1 MVVPELRKLMAKL
14 KFRSLYFR
22 QATVFWTMTRCQS
35 IPLSLIA
42 FLMYLK
48 YKCIVPARF
57 ARRIYFLGTYNLG
70 AHSLCISSSV
80 FFPKKN
86 DLLTPNM
93 PYNTCCL
100 TSVFPNCV
108 VQQLVVLFYW
118 SGFFLH
124 LMSFSSE
131 YFRWYKTTCS
141 QDAFLGN
148 YGNSIYFKI
157 GLGFFF
163 TAFTMCFTKFD

>member
-1 MVVPELRKLMAKL
+1 M
-14 KFRSLYFR
+14 RSWCIWNTNALY
-22 QATVFWTMTRCQS
+22 QS
-35 IPLSLIA
+35 VLPGGFIFLERITWVHIHYA
-42 FLMYLK
+42 FLVL
-48 YKCIVPARF
+48 
-57 ARRIYFLGTYNLG
+57 
-70 AHSLCISSSV
+70 
-80 FFPKKN
+80 FFPQRTN

-131 YFRWYKTTCS
+131 YFRWYMYKTTCS

-163 TAFTMCFTKFD
+163 SRPLRCASRNSIRYCCSEEFLTRVENWFKVVFFFCNVI

>member
-1 MVVPELRKLMAKL
+1 
-14 KFRSLYFR
+14 
-22 QATVFWTMTRCQS
+22 
-35 IPLSLIA
+35 
-42 FLMYLK
+42 MYLK

-80 FFPKKN
+80 FFPQRTN

-141 QDAFLGN
+141 QNAFLGN

-163 TAFTMCFTKFD
+163 HGLYDVLHEIRLGIAVAKNFWPELKIDSKFFFSFVTLYNELKSVD

>member
-35 IPLSLIA
+35 IPFSLIA

-80 FFPKKN
+80 FSPKKN

-108 VQQLVVLFYW
+108 GSATCRPFLLV
-118 SGFFLH
+118 
-124 LMSFSSE
+124 
-131 YFRWYKTTCS
+131 
-141 QDAFLGN
+141 
-148 YGNSIYFKI
+148 
-157 GLGFFF
+157 GFFF
-163 TAFTMCFTKFD
+163 TLDVILVRIFSMIQDYLFRRCISRQLW

>member
-35 IPLSLIA
+35 IPFSLIA

-80 FFPKKN
+80 FFPKEQTICW
-86 DLLTPNM
+86 LQ
-93 PYNTCCL
+93 TCPIIP
-100 TSVFPNCV
+100 VA
-108 VQQLVVLFYW
+108 
-118 SGFFLH
+118 LH
-124 LMSFSSE
+124 LSSLCGSA
-131 YFRWYKTTCS
+131 TCRP
-141 QDAFLGN
+141 FL
-148 YGNSIYFKI
+148 
-157 GLGFFF
+157 LVGFFF
-163 TAFTMCFTKFD
+163 PLDVILVRIFSMIQDYLFTRCISRQLW

>member
-1 MVVPELRKLMAKL
+1 
-14 KFRSLYFR
+14 
-22 QATVFWTMTRCQS
+22 
-35 IPLSLIA
+35 
-42 FLMYLK
+42 MYLK

-80 FFPKKN
+80 FFPKEQTICW
-86 DLLTPNM
+86 LQ
-93 PYNTCCL
+93 TCPIIPVAL
-100 TSVFPNCV
+100 HLSSQTVWFSNLSSFFIGRV
-108 VQQLVVLFYW
+108 
-118 SGFFLH
+118 FFLH

-141 QDAFLGN
+141 QNAFLGN

-163 TAFTMCFTKFD
+163 SRPLRCASRNSIRYCCSEEFLTRVENWFKVFFFFCNVI

>member
-1 MVVPELRKLMAKL
+1 
-14 KFRSLYFR
+14 
-22 QATVFWTMTRCQS
+22 
-35 IPLSLIA
+35 
-42 FLMYLK
+42 MYLK

-80 FFPKKN
+80 FFPKEQTICW
-86 DLLTPNM
+86 LQ
-93 PYNTCCL
+93 TCPIIPVAL
-100 TSVFPNCV
+100 HLSSRTVWFSNLSSF
-108 VQQLVVLFYW
+108 FI
-118 SGFFLH
+118 GRGFFFLH

-141 QDAFLGN
+141 QNAFLGN

-163 TAFTMCFTKFD
+163 HGLYDVLHEIRLGIAVAKNFWPELKIDSKFFFFFCNVI

>member
-1 MVVPELRKLMAKL
+1 
-14 KFRSLYFR
+14 
-22 QATVFWTMTRCQS
+22 MTRCQS
-35 IPLSLIA
+35 IPFSLIA

-80 FFPKKN
+80 FFPQRTN

-108 VQQLVVLFYW
+108 VQQLVVLFDW
-118 SGFFLH
+118 SGFFFTLDVI
-124 LMSFSSE
+124 LVRIFSMI
-131 YFRWYKTTCS
+131 
-141 QDAFLGN
+141 QDSL
-148 YGNSIYFKI
+148 
-157 GLGFFF
+157 
-163 TAFTMCFTKFD
+163 FTKCISRQLW

>member
-1 MVVPELRKLMAKL
+1 
-14 KFRSLYFR
+14 
-22 QATVFWTMTRCQS
+22 
-35 IPLSLIA
+35 
-42 FLMYLK
+42 MYLK

-80 FFPKKN
+80 FFPKEQTICW
-86 DLLTPNM
+86 LQ
-93 PYNTCCL
+93 TCPIIPVAL
-100 TSVFPNCV
+100 HLSSRTVWFSNLSSF
-108 VQQLVVLFYW
+108 FIGR
-118 SGFFLH
+118 GFFLH

-141 QDAFLGN
+141 QNAFLGN

-163 TAFTMCFTKFD
+163 SRPLRCASRNSIRYCCSEEFLTRVENWFKVFFFLL

>member
-1 MVVPELRKLMAKL
+1 
-14 KFRSLYFR
+14 
-22 QATVFWTMTRCQS
+22 MTRCQS
-35 IPLSLIA
+35 IPFSLIA
-42 FLMYLK
+42 FLVYLK

-70 AHSLCISSSV
+70 AHSLCISSSG
-80 FFPKKN
+80 FFSQRTN

-118 SGFFLH
+118 SGFFFTLDVI
-124 LMSFSSE
+124 LVRIFSMI
-131 YFRWYKTTCS
+131 
-141 QDAFLGN
+141 QDYL
-148 YGNSIYFKI
+148 
-157 GLGFFF
+157 F
-163 TAFTMCFTKFD
+163 TRCISRQLW

>member
-1 MVVPELRKLMAKL
+1 M
-14 KFRSLYFR
+14 RSWCIWNTNALYQRVLPGGFIFLER
-22 QATVFWTMTRCQS
+22 ITWVH
-35 IPLSLIA
+35 IHYA
-42 FLMYLK
+42 FLVL
-48 YKCIVPARF
+48 
-57 ARRIYFLGTYNLG
+57 
-70 AHSLCISSSV
+70 
-80 FFPKKN
+80 FFPQRTN

-131 YFRWYKTTCS
+131 YFQWYKTTCS

-163 TAFTMCFTKFD
+163 HCLYDVLHEIRLGIAVAKNFWPELKIDSKFFFPFVTLYNELKSVD

>member
-1 MVVPELRKLMAKL
+1 
-14 KFRSLYFR
+14 
-22 QATVFWTMTRCQS
+22 
-35 IPLSLIA
+35 
-42 FLMYLK
+42 MYLK

-80 FFPKKN
+80 FFPKEQTICW
-86 DLLTPNM
+86 LQ
-93 PYNTCCL
+93 TCCL

-157 GLGFFF
+157 GFGFFF
-163 TAFTMCFTKFD
+163 HGLYDVLHEIRLGIAVAKNFWPELKIDSKFFFLL

>member
-22 QATVFWTMTRCQS
+22 QATVFWRMTRCQS
-35 IPLSLIA
+35 IPFSLIA

-80 FFPKKN
+80 FFPKEQTICW
-86 DLLTPNM
+86 LQ
-93 PYNTCCL
+93 TCPIIP
-100 TSVFPNCV
+100 VA
-108 VQQLVVLFYW
+108 
-118 SGFFLH
+118 LH
-124 LMSFSSE
+124 LSSRTVWFSNLSSF
-131 YFRWYKTTCS
+131 F
-141 QDAFLGN
+141 
-148 YGNSIYFKI
+148 I
-157 GLGFFF
+157 GRVFF
-163 TAFTMCFTKFD
+163 TLDVILVRIFSMIQDYLFTRCISRQLW